1 MPNPYKKLLVTC
13 SLAPPNPKCYVCSPK
28 PEVTCLVF
36 RMAQN
41 GYDIVLRYLQQANI
55 KLNTNSAT
63 VVTLQE
69 KVYMYVATIV
79 HNCWGK
85 SVFIFSIPLCRL
97 FSVVDLTVMC
107 RNGVYMYMYI
117 HTSDTEESFWNAG
130 TWCGHTGRE
139 GHHSHLQWRGR
150 NWQWESRFRVFSR
163 KFLGGRREGG
173 DSSGKSQNLNLN
185 VVLWGYNIMLV
196 ADLKVGRGSREGMF
210 HPDRDVE

>member
-28 PEVTCLVF
+28 PEVTCLVH
-36 RMAQN
+36 MITQN
-41 GYDIVLRYLQQANI
+41 RCDIVLRYLQQANV

-63 VVTLQE
+63 VGTLQE

-117 HTSDTEESFWNAG
+117 LQILKNHFGMLAPDVDIQDGKGTILISSEEGETDSERADSGF
-130 TWCGHTGRE
+130 
-139 GHHSHLQWRGR
+139 
-150 NWQWESRFRVFSR
+150 
-163 KFLGGRREGG
+163 FLG
-173 DSSGKSQNLNLN
+173 N
-185 VVLWGYNIMLV
+185 
-196 ADLKVGRGSREGMF
+196 F
-210 HPDRDVE
+210 